1 MERRRIDIQDLSSTG
16 VCRIPPISATGSSL
30 KQSRLTKRNLGIAL
44 SIIGAMVNI
53 LVMGVGIVLLVAA
66 KPPKLKWILQISR
79 RRWGG
84 ILIVGVLLSILA
96 WSPWITD
103 QYAIV
108 TVIDNLGGPDA
119 TYNYLGENITL
130 QEISTSVVAVPFFKL
145 VYFPG
150 EAMYIVT
157 FWGGVLGTP
166 SQGLASDGD

>member
-1 MERRRIDIQDLSSTG
+1 MERRRIDIDNLSSTG

-53 LVMGVGIVLLVAA
+53 LIMGVGIVLLVAA
-66 KPPKLKWILQISR
+66 KQPKLRWISQISHR
-79 RRWGG
+79 QWGG
-84 ILIVGVLLSILA
+84 IFIVGFLLSIIA
-96 WSPWITD
+96 WSPWITN
-103 QYAIV
+103 QYAIE

-130 QEISTSVVAVPFFKL
+130 QEIPTSVATVPFFRL

-166 SQGLASDGD
+166 SLGLDSAGD